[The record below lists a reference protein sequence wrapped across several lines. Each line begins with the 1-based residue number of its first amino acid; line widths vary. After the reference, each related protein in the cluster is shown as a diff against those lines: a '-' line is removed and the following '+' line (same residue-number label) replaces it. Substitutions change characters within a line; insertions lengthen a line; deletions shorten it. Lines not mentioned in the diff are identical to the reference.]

1 MLTLR
6 LDNLAPDAARRVL
19 ERSGVSDNALAA
31 GVNRIARGHPLSLQ
45 LAAGA
50 LAARPELA
58 RADVAV
64 TPMLEE
70 LAALYL
76 SSLDGSTRRALDA
89 ACAVRR
95 ATVSL
100 LAAMLPD
107 DPPADAFEAL
117 RRLPFVDVGPEGL
130 LRRRTRQT
138 RVRWSPLE

>member
-1 MLTLR
+1 LLSQRDPVSHLAVLTLR

-89 ACAVRR
+89 ACEVRR

-100 LAAMLPD
+100 
-107 DPPADAFEAL
+107 
-117 RRLPFVDVGPEGL
+117 RRCCPTI
-130 LRRRTRQT
+130 RRPTRSKRCGGCPSWT
-138 RVRWSPLE
+138 SARKGS